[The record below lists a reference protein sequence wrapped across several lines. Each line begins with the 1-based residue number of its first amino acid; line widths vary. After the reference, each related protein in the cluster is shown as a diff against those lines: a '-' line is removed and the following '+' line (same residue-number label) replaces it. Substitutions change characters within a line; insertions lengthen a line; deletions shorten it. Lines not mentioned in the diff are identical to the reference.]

1 MLYVYVMLYV
11 ICYVHVY
18 VCICVQAQAHTHMWP
33 AQPIFAVC
41 MYMVLRL
48 TTLYWVAN
56 KGTYPWKRLIFLL
69 LAISSCL

>member
-1 MLYVYVMLYV
+1 MYMYVYA
-11 ICYVHVY
+11 CKHK
-18 VCICVQAQAHTHMWP
+18 HTHMWP